1 MNSVNI
7 KLLKLKRERKEK
19 KNRVKSKMI
28 KTRAPMK
35 QDLKIKR
42 SDSMLWDIQ
51 YFIHPWERQG
61 FTQYVGRVL

>member
-1 MNSVNI
+1 
-7 KLLKLKRERKEK
+7 
-19 KNRVKSKMI
+19 MI

-42 SDSMLWDIQ
+42 SDSMLWEIQ

-61 FTQYVGRVL
+61 FTQYVERVL